1 MAIPVM
7 CPRLEVLTSLYIS
20 AVKTGFFFQEV
31 AKMSN
36 GKHYTYPLFVESP
49 PFSKFAVLFETDEGR
64 NRYHFDGGPHRL
76 DVTRMWKYFS
86 KKA

>member
-7 CPRLEVLTSLYIS
+7 SPRLEVLTSLYIS
-20 AVKTGFFFQEV
+20 CHKTGFFFEEV

-49 PFSKFAVLFETDEGR
+49 PYSKFAVLFESEGER
-64 NRYHFDGGPHRL
+64 SGQIITAIRID
-76 DVTRMWKYFS
+76 
-86 KKA
+86 

>member
-7 CPRLEVLTSLYIS
+7 SPRLEVLTSLYIDR
-20 AVKTGFFFQEV
+20 VKTGLCFSQEV

-49 PFSKFAVLFETDEGR
+49 PYSKFAVLFESEGPR
-64 NRYHFDGGPHRL
+64 ADQIITAIRID
-76 DVTRMWKYFS
+76 
-86 KKA
+86 

>member
-7 CPRLEVLTSLYIS
+7 SPRLEVLTSLRIDY
-20 AVKTGFFFQEV
+20 VKTRVFSQEV

-49 PFSKFAVLFETDEGR
+49 PYSKFAVLFESEGPR
-64 NRYHFDGGPHRL
+64 ADQIITAIRID
-76 DVTRMWKYFS
+76 
-86 KKA
+86 

>member
-7 CPRLEVLTSLYIS
+7 SPRLEVLTSLYIS
-20 AVKTGFFFQEV
+20 DVYKSGFFFQKV

-49 PFSKFAVLFETDEGR
+49 PYSKFAVLFESEG
-64 NRYHFDGGPHRL
+64 NRADQIIMAIRI
-76 DVTRMWKYFS
+76 D
-86 KKA
+86 

>member
-7 CPRLEVLTSLYIS
+7 SPRLEVLTSLYIDC
-20 AVKTGFFFQEV
+20 VKTGLCFFQEV

-49 PFSKFAVLFETDEGR
+49 PYSKFAVLFESEGPRTDQIITAIR
-64 NRYHFDGGPHRL
+64 ID
-76 DVTRMWKYFS
+76 
-86 KKA
+86 